1 MSMLYPKISVVIPV
15 YNGEL
20 YLRECIDSILNQTFK
35 DIEVILVDDGS
46 TDGSGTIC
54 DEYASTYSN
63 VKVYH
68 QTNNGINATRKAGVK
83 YATGEWVAF
92 CDDDDS
98 MPNDAL
104 ELMFAQAE
112 STDIVIGFPNNPI
125 HRTPLSLEDCRQ
137 SILGESK
144 FPSCPWAKLIRR
156 VLLTDE
162 VFDFPREIDGEEDA
176 IMNTRLLFKNNRAPH
191 FVFKK
196 VYNFRRNLL
205 SVSHTKKASLDHEYA
220 FYKAQNDSIS
230 EDDRSKY
237 INSILRYKLNG
248 LVSIAY
254 NTPKDLS
261 SKHPH
266 LIQIQQEVKQSKYKL
281 TLQDWLILNVK
292 NSMIL
297 KSVAFCV
304 LVKRSIMYRM
314 GINN

>member
-1 MSMLYPKISVVIPV
+1 MNHSTISVIIPV
-15 YNGEL
+15 YNGER

-35 DIEVILVDDGS
+35 DIEVILMDDGS
-46 TDGSGTIC
+46 TDGSGAIC
-54 DEYASTYSN
+54 EEYASIYCN
-63 VKVYH
+63 VKVFH
-68 QTNNGINATRKAGVK
+68 QTNKGINATRKAGVQ
-83 YATGEWVAF
+83 YATGEWIAF

-104 ELMFAQAE
+104 ELMFAQTE
-112 STDIVIGFPNNPI
+112 GTDIVIGFPENPI
-125 HRTPLSLEDCRQ
+125 HRTPLTLEDCRQ

-176 IMNTRLLFKNNRAPH
+176 IMNTRLLFKINRAPQ

-196 VYNFRRNLL
+196 VYNFRRNQL

-220 FYKAQNDSIS
+220 FYKAQSESIPNG
-230 EDDRSKY
+230 EMDKY
-237 INSILRYKLNG
+237 LNSILRYKLNG
-248 LVSIAY
+248 LISIAY

-266 LIQIQQEVKQSKYKL
+266 LIQIQQEIKQSKFKL
-281 TLQDWLILNVK
+281 SLQDWLILNVK
-292 NSMIL
+292 NTTVLRCI
-297 KSVAFCV
+297 AFCV
-304 LVKRSIMYRM
+304 LVKRSLTYRL
-314 GINN
+314 GLNN